1 MPGDSSTTSEVA
13 HGRRAPFGA
22 PPAALVLVAITS
34 VQLGF
39 ALAKSL
45 FDEFPPDALAFARLS
60 LSALALGLLWRPDY
74 GRLRHRLTLLGGFG
88 VALAGLNLSLYAAMS
103 HAPLGIA
110 ITLAFAGPLGVA
122 LVGSRRPLDF
132 VWVVAAAA
140 GVGLLLG
147 GASHASLTGLT
158 LGLLSGCF
166 WAAYILLSARVGR
179 EFSGGRGLA
188 VALACAALVVL
199 PFGVASGGTTLLD
212 PRFLALG
219 LAVSALSS
227 MLPASLELEALRR
240 MPTHVFGVLMSVEP
254 AVAALLGRVVL
265 GERLAGREVAG
276 IALVVASSVGV
287 SWFGCAPVAAAEADA
302 LTGPWGGEV

>member
-45 FDEFPPDALAFARLS
+45 FDEFPPDALAFARLGF
-60 LSALALGLLWRPDY
+60 SALALGLLWRPDY
-74 GRLRHRLTLLGGFG
+74 GRLRHRLPLLGGFG

-110 ITLAFAGPLGVA
+110 MTLAFAGPLGVA
-122 LVGSRRPLDF
+122 LVGSRRLLDF
-132 VWVVAAAA
+132 VWVVAAAT

-147 GASHASLTGLT
+147 GASRATLTGLT
-158 LGLLSGCF
+158 LGLLAGCF
-166 WAAYILLSARVGR
+166 WAAYIFLSARVGR

-188 VALACAALVVL
+188 LALACAALVVL
-199 PFGVASGGTTLLD
+199 PFGVASGGATLVD
-212 PRFLALG
+212 SRFLALG

-227 MLPASLELEALRR
+227 MIPASLELEALRH

-265 GERLAGREVAG
+265 GERLAVREATG
-276 IALVVASSVGV
+276 IALVVASSIGV
-287 SWFGCAPVAAAEADA
+287 SWFGRAPVAAAEADA
-302 LTGPWGGEV
+302 LIGP

>member
-1 MPGDSSTTSEVA
+1 MPGDSSTTNDPTR
-13 HGRRAPFGA
+13 GRAPFGA

-45 FDEFPPDALAFARLS
+45 FDEFPPDALAFARLA

-74 GRLRHRLTLLGGFG
+74 GQLRTRLPLLGGFG
-88 VALAGLNLSLYAAMS
+88 IALAGLNLSFYAAIS

-110 ITLAFAGPLGVA
+110 LTLAFVGPLGVA
-122 LVGSRRPLDF
+122 FVGSRRPLDL

-147 GASHASLTGLT
+147 GASRATLTGLL
-158 LGLLSGCF
+158 LGLLAGCF

-179 EFSGGRGLA
+179 EFAGGRGLA
-188 VALACAALVVL
+188 LALACAAVVVL
-199 PFGVASGGTTLLD
+199 PFGVAAGGSALVE

-219 LAVSALSS
+219 LAVSVLSS
-227 MLPASLELEALRR
+227 MVPASLELEALRHI
-240 MPTHVFGVLMSVEP
+240 PTHVFGVLMSIEP

-265 GERLAGREVAG
+265 GERLDVRELAG
-276 IALVVASSVGV
+276 IALVVASSVGI
-287 SWFGCAPVAAAEADA
+287 SWFGRSGVATADA
-302 LTGPWGGEV
+302 LAGPWAGDR